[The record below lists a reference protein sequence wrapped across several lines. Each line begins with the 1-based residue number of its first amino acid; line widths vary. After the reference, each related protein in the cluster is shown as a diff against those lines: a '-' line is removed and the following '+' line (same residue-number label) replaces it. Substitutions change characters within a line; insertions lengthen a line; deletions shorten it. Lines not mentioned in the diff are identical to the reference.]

1 MDGSIPGSSVHGV
14 FQARILKQVISS
26 SKDHQKTRILPS
38 DNLQKLCVQLFL
50 ELFLFLIVW
59 LTFAFLLLFLAF
71 FYFELSEYEMLWL
84 LENSG
89 GLKSG

>member
-1 MDGSIPGSSVHGV
+1 MIFIQRGRPG
-14 FQARILKQVISS
+14 
-26 SKDHQKTRILPS
+26 HQKTRILPS
-38 DNLQKLCVQLFL
+38 DNLQKLYVQLFFGM
-50 ELFLFLIVW
+50 FLFLIVW

-84 LENSG
+84 LENSE

>member
-1 MDGSIPGSSVHGV
+1 MIFIQRARPG
-14 FQARILKQVISS
+14 
-26 SKDHQKTRILPS
+26 HQKTRILPS
-38 DNLQKLCVQLFL
+38 NNLQKLYVQLFFG
-50 ELFLFLIVW
+50 LFLFLIVW